1 MHEVILAVETYRHR
15 SIGSFLRC
23 ASAFGSTTI
32 IVVGSPEISTHG
44 AHGAQNYVSIIH
56 FYYWNDCVS
65 YCRQRECM
73 MYAVSPQ
80 PICQSSCELDSC
92 NHYIPSPHRS
102 NNLSASSAL
111 TFLSTSVD
119 DFDFRTD
126 SKSACFIV
134 GNDGG
139 LSTELFLIADRLFH
153 VEVPLI
159 IPHSQVLYD
168 AKLAICM
175 QKYATEVG
183 LPERRR
189 DGEKHLLGV
198 KAINSVR
205 LIKLGKKQVK
215 TDDDTDG
222 TNPDKKLKNHDAL
235 QYDGL
240 SDMFGIET

>member
-65 YCRQRECM
+65 YCKQRGCI
-73 MYAVSPQ
+73 MYAISPQ
-80 PICQSSCELDSC
+80 PICQSNCQLDSC
-92 NHYIPSPHRS
+92 NHYSPTPHRS
-102 NNLSASSAL
+102 NYQSASSTL
-111 TFLSTSVD
+111 TFISTSVD

-134 GNDGG
+134 GNDDG
-139 LSTELFLIADRLFH
+139 LSAELILIADRLFH
-153 VEVPLI
+153 VEVPMVIL
-159 IPHSQVLYD
+159 HSQVRYD

-183 LPERRR
+183 LPERMCN
-189 DGEKHLLGV
+189 GEKHLLGV
-198 KAINSVR
+198 RVINSVG
-205 LIKLGKKQVK
+205 LIKLGKKQAK
-215 TDDDTDG
+215 TDDTDG
-222 TNPDKKLKNHDAL
+222 TTPDKIINHDPL

-240 SDMFGIET
+240 SDMFESET